1 MTRHDD
7 VMDSGDS
14 LSALEGKTV
23 SGKRLNLA
31 NAMVDADP
39 TPSFRLN
46 ITPRNQQITAG
57 ENAQYTVDI
66 GNIADWMGEVA
77 LTVDV
82 DPALE
87 GVSLSADTAE
97 PGQTVMLNINT
108 TAETVWGTYQF
119 TVTGT
124 DTATGELV
132 KSVNASLEILPQGLQ
147 DYPYSNDNASPIPDN
162 TPEGISSIISVS
174 QSGSLFG
181 VNVSVDITHTWR
193 GDLIVVLRS
202 PEGTEHT
209 LHNRTG
215 GSEDNLVQ
223 SWQLDSFNGEEM
235 QGDWTLTV
243 SDNANLDTGTL
254 NNWQLTLTALSDD
267 TPPEPVAPVAAFSYA
282 ASGLTVSFTD
292 MSTDANNNI
301 SSYSWDFGDGNT
313 SQDANPQHSYAE
325 PGSYQVSLTV
335 TDSTSLT
342 DTSSQMI
349 TVSVDDTELKLTLQR
364 KVRTRTG
371 STIVDLRWT
380 GTAEAV
386 DVYRDGQLVDTTE
399 DNGRYRDRFNSM
411 AATVTYKI
419 CVAGTDTCSAELDVN
434 F

>member
-1 MTRHDD
+1 
-7 VMDSGDS
+7 
-14 LSALEGKTV
+14 
-23 SGKRLNLA
+23 
-31 NAMVDADP
+31 
-39 TPSFRLN
+39 
-46 ITPRNQQITAG
+46 
-57 ENAQYTVDI
+57 
-66 GNIADWMGEVA
+66 
-77 LTVDV
+77 
-82 DPALE
+82 
-87 GVSLSADTAE
+87 
-97 PGQTVMLNINT
+97 
-108 TAETVWGTYQF
+108 
-119 TVTGT
+119 
-124 DTATGELV
+124 
-132 KSVNASLEILPQGLQ
+132 
-147 DYPYSNDNASPIPDN
+147 
-162 TPEGISSIISVS
+162 
-174 QSGSLFG
+174 
-181 VNVSVDITHTWR
+181 
-193 GDLIVVLRS
+193 
-202 PEGTEHT
+202 
-209 LHNRTG
+209 
-215 GSEDNLVQ
+215 
-223 SWQLDSFNGEEM
+223 M

-349 TVSVDDTELKLTLQR
+349 TVSVDDTELELTLQR